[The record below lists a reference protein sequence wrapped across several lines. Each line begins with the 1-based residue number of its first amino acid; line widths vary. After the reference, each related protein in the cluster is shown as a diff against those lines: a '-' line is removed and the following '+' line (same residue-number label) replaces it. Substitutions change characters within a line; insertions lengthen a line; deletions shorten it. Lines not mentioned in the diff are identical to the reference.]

1 MAIAAKRRKGLSPR
15 LMLGSLAKFDGH
27 AAIRMLHML
36 KDEEAKKLKSYG
48 VVLLAAQQ
56 NERTE

>member
-1 MAIAAKRRKGLSPR
+1 
-15 LMLGSLAKFDGH
+15 MLGSLAKFDGH

-48 VVLLAAQQ
+48 IVLLAAQQ